1 MTLQERER
9 RSQILYNRII
19 TDMKAIISATVF
31 ILSTLTGFAATTAIN
46 DTTRVLDEVVVV
58 ERAAKAPVP
67 LLPLDVKIVGSA
79 TIDNS
84 TETNLLPV
92 LQNRIPGMFVTER
105 GLAGYGVSGGGAG
118 AVSIRGV
125 GGGNKVL
132 FLIDGQPQWAGVFG
146 HSLPDTYVT
155 NDIQR
160 VEVVSG
166 PSSLLYGSGAM
177 GGSVNLITRRATQ
190 EGFAGSVRAMGGSYG
205 TQKYGIKGGYKHG
218 GLRTFAAASYE
229 STDGNRRGMGYW
241 LANQYASVSYD
252 FSSHLE
258 AGANVMLTETKADN
272 PGSIYREL
280 PLEMWAKQLRTTA
293 SVFVKNRYDVTS
305 GGIQAYYN
313 WGKHDI
319 DDGLD
324 GRNRPRTYLFHSKD
338 FNMGI
343 TMYQT
348 VKPWEGNDLSLGVD
362 FKHWGGKAY
371 NTAKSDGEESP
382 IVDKHVNEI
391 AGYAM
396 MQQALPGDVL
406 SLNAGVRL
414 EHSSQFGNEWVPQAG
429 FILRPLS
436 ASRIKFSYGKGF
448 RSPNI
453 RELYMYG
460 PRNPDLQPE
469 RMDNFEVELRQWL
482 LGSRLNAGVSLFYIN
497 GDNLIQSVMVDGR
510 SKNIN
515 TGKFIN
521 KGFEVDATYSI
532 SKEWAVTANYAYLH
546 TDTRI
551 VGAPKNKLFG
561 EVAFTPGHWEFT
573 LDLLSVWGLNTE
585 ETQENYALLN
595 ARVAY
600 SFEFR
605 KPLTLFVKGD
615 NLTAS
620 RYQINYGFPMPRATV
635 MAGVEWKF

>member
-1 MTLQERER
+1 
-9 RSQILYNRII
+9 
-19 TDMKAIISATVF
+19 MKVSYSLAVF
-31 ILSTLTGFAATTAIN
+31 VLSPFVAVASETAAN

-58 ERAAKAPVP
+58 ESAAKAPIP
-67 LLPLDVKIVGSA
+67 LLPLDVKIVGSS

-84 TETNLLPV
+84 SETNLLPV

-155 NDIQR
+155 NDVQR

-190 EGFAGSVRAMGGSYG
+190 EGFTGSVRAMGGSYG
-205 TQKYGIKGGYKHG
+205 TQKYGAKAGYKHG
-218 GLRTFAAASYE
+218 GLRAFAAASYE

-252 FSSHLE
+252 FSSHWE
-258 AGANVMLTETKADN
+258 AGANMMLTETKANN

-280 PLEMWAKQLRTTA
+280 PLDMWAKQFRTTT
-293 SVFVKNRYDVTS
+293 SVYVKNRYDITS
-305 GGIQAYYN
+305 GGVQAYYN

-324 GRNRPRTYLFHSKD
+324 RQNNPRTYLFHSKD
-338 FNMGI
+338 FNMGV

-348 VKPWEGNDLSLGVD
+348 VNPWEGNDLSVGVD

-371 NTAKSDGEESP
+371 NTDKTDGAESP

-396 MQQALPGDVL
+396 MQQALFHNLL

-460 PRNPDLQPE
+460 PRNPELLPE
-469 RMDNFEVELRQWL
+469 RMDNFEVEFRQWL
-482 LGSRLNAGVSLFYIN
+482 LESRLNLGLSLYYIN
-497 GDNLIQSVMVDGR
+497 GDNMIQTVMIDGS

-521 KGFEVDATYSI
+521 KGFELDVTYNI
-532 SKEWAVTANYAYLH
+532 NKEWALTANYAYLH

-561 EVAFTPGHWEFT
+561 EIAYTPGRWQFT
-573 LDLLSVWGLNTE
+573 LDVMSIWGLNTE
-585 ETQENYALLN
+585 ESKENYALLN
-595 ARVAY
+595 ARAAY
-600 SFEFR
+600 SFDME
-605 KPLTLFVKGD
+605 KPLTLFVKGE
-615 NLTAS
+615 NLTAA

-635 MAGVEWKF
+635 MAGMEWKF